1 MKNAFRIFKNDIKN
15 IFKNYA
21 ALIVVIAL
29 CILPSLYAWFNIKA
43 SWDPYAESGI
53 SNIKI
58 GVVNKDLGATL
69 NNKEINLG
77 DRVVKE
83 LKGNT
88 QMGWQFVSE
97 EESIKNVKEG
107 KYYAMITIPENFSK
121 SLTSVLTKDVQK
133 GEIIYTVNE
142 KINAIAPKIT
152 VKGANA
158 IQEKVSKAVVETA
171 SDAILGIGKE
181 LGTELENQL
190 PRLNNIYNQLLEV
203 KSQFGN
209 INDVV
214 NLAGDGAYKL
224 KTLISDI
231 QKNIPLINKTLE
243 NSQNLGSNL
252 ESFLTTSKNNL
263 NNIAPVIKNDIKIIN
278 EISNEVSKNVNAL
291 ISAINSGSEY
301 APQIVDSIL
310 GKLSS
315 LNTSTESLINI
326 LKTMNKFNPGKFD
339 DILETLANVQG
350 AINKA
355 INVLNTVK
363 DSLANG
369 GTPDLSLLNNVIAF
383 TNDVSNIT
391 NNLYNNFDENITNKI
406 NSNYDDEDNVA
417 GKGVTVLIEA
427 QNKLPQV
434 TDIMNTVY
442 EGADKGIEGIDFV
455 KSKLPEAENML
466 NELLSKIGS
475 INDSEDINRII
486 DFLKTDVSVRSDFL
500 ANPVNIIENTLF
512 PMGNYGTG
520 MTPFYTVL
528 SLWVGLLLLSSML
541 SVEAK
546 GEYSASAQYF
556 GKMMLFMSI
565 AIIQA
570 IIVALGDL
578 YLLKIY
584 CVNPGLFVLGSV
596 FTSVIFTIILYSLC
610 SVFGNVGKVLGIVLL
625 VIQIGGSGGTFPI
638 QLTPKFFQAI
648 NPFLPF
654 TYAISFAREA
664 IGGVVQ
670 SVLIKDIVV
679 LLIYG
684 AIFILISL
692 FLKKPINKLLHGF
705 TESMEKSGIG
715 E

>member
-263 NNIAPVIKNDIKIIN
+263 NNIAPVIRN
-278 EISNEVSKNVNAL
+278 E
-291 ISAINSGSEY
+291 
-301 APQIVDSIL
+301 
-310 GKLSS
+310 
-315 LNTSTESLINI
+315 
-326 LKTMNKFNPGKFD
+326 
-339 DILETLANVQG
+339 
-350 AINKA
+350 
-355 INVLNTVK
+355 
-363 DSLANG
+363 
-369 GTPDLSLLNNVIAF
+369 
-383 TNDVSNIT
+383 
-391 NNLYNNFDENITNKI
+391 
-406 NSNYDDEDNVA
+406 
-417 GKGVTVLIEA
+417 
-427 QNKLPQV
+427 
-434 TDIMNTVY
+434 
-442 EGADKGIEGIDFV
+442 
-455 KSKLPEAENML
+455 
-466 NELLSKIGS
+466 
-475 INDSEDINRII
+475 
-486 DFLKTDVSVRSDFL
+486 
-500 ANPVNIIENTLF
+500 
-512 PMGNYGTG
+512 
-520 MTPFYTVL
+520 
-528 SLWVGLLLLSSML
+528 
-541 SVEAK
+541 
-546 GEYSASAQYF
+546 
-556 GKMMLFMSI
+556 
-565 AIIQA
+565 
-570 IIVALGDL
+570 
-578 YLLKIY
+578 
-584 CVNPGLFVLGSV
+584 
-596 FTSVIFTIILYSLC
+596 
-610 SVFGNVGKVLGIVLL
+610 
-625 VIQIGGSGGTFPI
+625 
-638 QLTPKFFQAI
+638 
-648 NPFLPF
+648 
-654 TYAISFAREA
+654 
-664 IGGVVQ
+664 
-670 SVLIKDIVV
+670 
-679 LLIYG
+679 
-684 AIFILISL
+684 
-692 FLKKPINKLLHGF
+692 
-705 TESMEKSGIG
+705 
-715 E
+715 